1 MNLRLT
7 ISSLL
12 TSALLCAV
20 PAVAQVH
27 AITDAH
33 TQKAREIVSKMT
45 LEEKI
50 DYMGGD
56 TDGFTIR
63 AIPRLGLPAV
73 KMADGPQGMR
83 NGVHSTYYPC
93 GVLSAASGNRDLVRN
108 VGRGIGADCRSYGVG
123 IILAPGVNIY
133 RAPMCGRNFE
143 YFGEDPYLASE
154 TALEYVLGVQEM
166 GTIATIKHFAAN
178 NQEWDRLTVSSD
190 VDERTMEEIYFP
202 TFRKA
207 ITKGGVGAVM
217 CSYNLLNGVY
227 TAENEWLL
235 RTKLRDEW
243 GFKGILM
250 SDWGATVSAFNSCMN
265 GLDLEMPS
273 SSGLNDAKI
282 VEAVKNG
289 DITTHKEYI
298 ALKKQL
304 EEAEQKVDKLH
315 ESSTTNTFLY
325 SFRHRGA
332 ACKDLGGHGET
343 RNQYKAYTFGGEE
356 K

>member
-1 MNLRLT
+1 
-7 ISSLL
+7 
-12 TSALLCAV
+12 
-20 PAVAQVH
+20 
-27 AITDAH
+27 
-33 TQKAREIVSKMT
+33 
-45 LEEKI
+45 
-50 DYMGGD
+50 MGGD

-93 GVLSAASGNRDLVRN
+93 GVLSASSWNRDLVRN

-265 GLDLEMPS
+265 GLDLEMPDARFMNRKNLMPLVE
-273 SSGLNDAKI
+273 SGVLP
-282 VEAVKNG
+282 
-289 DITTHKEYI
+289 
-298 ALKKQL
+298 
-304 EEAEQKVDKLH
+304 
-315 ESSTTNTFLY
+315 ESVIDEHVVNQF
-325 SFRHRGA
+325 FR
-332 ACKDLGGHGET
+332 L
-343 RNQYKAYTFGGEE
+343 
-356 K
+356 

>member
-1 MNLRLT
+1 M
-7 ISSLL
+7 
-12 TSALLCAV
+12 
-20 PAVAQVH
+20 
-27 AITDAH
+27 
-33 TQKAREIVSKMT
+33 
-45 LEEKI
+45 
-50 DYMGGD
+50 
-56 TDGFTIR
+56 
-63 AIPRLGLPAV
+63 
-73 KMADGPQGMR
+73 
-83 NGVHSTYYPC
+83 
-93 GVLSAASGNRDLVRN
+93 RN

-235 RTKLRDEW
+235 RTVADSL
-243 GFKGILM
+243 
-250 SDWGATVSAFNSCMN
+250 
-265 GLDLEMPS
+265 P
-273 SSGLNDAKI
+273 
-282 VEAVKNG
+282 
-289 DITTHKEYI
+289 
-298 ALKKQL
+298 
-304 EEAEQKVDKLH
+304 
-315 ESSTTNTFLY
+315 
-325 SFRHRGA
+325 
-332 ACKDLGGHGET
+332 
-343 RNQYKAYTFGGEE
+343 
-356 K
+356 

>member
-93 GVLSAASGNRDLVRN
+93 GVLSASSWNRDLVRN

-250 SDWGATVSAFNSCMN
+250 SDWGATVSAFLS
-265 GLDLEMPS
+265 L
-273 SSGLNDAKI
+273 I
-282 VEAVKNG
+282 H
-289 DITTHKEYI
+289 I
-298 ALKKQL
+298 
-304 EEAEQKVDKLH
+304 
-315 ESSTTNTFLY
+315 
-325 SFRHRGA
+325 
-332 ACKDLGGHGET
+332 
-343 RNQYKAYTFGGEE
+343 
-356 K
+356 